1 MNFLLIF
8 EDLNVCNILDVAGGG
23 GVLLV
28 QTDQIRG
35 ARRLV
40 RIGRSIRTRGQWHGT
55 AQFHLLVSVVLQE
68 KQ

>member
-8 EDLNVCNILDVAGGG
+8 EDLNVCNILDVAG